1 MKLKS
6 DTVVSD
12 LLTASQ
18 EVRAERQRELERARV
33 EGKAQ
38 ADAEAKEIEERTARL
53 RALRLAKEAD
63 DARKQ
68 RRRTLAAARRAK
80 KTK

>member
-1 MKLKS
+1 MKFKS
-6 DTVVSD
+6 DTNVSD

-18 EVRAERQRELERARV
+18 EARAERRRELERAKV
-33 EGKAQ
+33 EAKAQ
-38 ADAEAKEIEERTARL
+38 ADAEAKEIAERTARL

-68 RRRTLAAARRAK
+68 LPRITVDWD
-80 KTK
+80 TS